1 MPPKEH
7 ISIPG
12 KGLLHIALLTGDL
25 AKTEHFYTTVLGLE
39 VAFRVPR
46 KMLFLRSPGCQD
58 LLNFVRT
65 KKEFSGSEPLQHFGF
80 KTTPAGL
87 KRLEKQ
93 LQEKTI
99 KIDGRRGK
107 HAIYFRDPNGYTI
120 EYYCD

>member
-1 MPPKEH
+1 MPD
-7 ISIPG
+7 
-12 KGLLHIALLTGDL
+12 KGLLHIALLTRDL
-25 AKTEHFYTTVLGLE
+25 IKTEHFYTGVLGLE
-39 VAFRVPR
+39 VAFRVPPN
-46 KMLFLRSPGCQD
+46 MLFLRSPGCQD

-65 KKEFSGSEPLQHFGF
+65 REEFSASEPLQHFGF

-93 LQEKTI
+93 LKEKKI
-99 KIDGRRGK
+99 KIDERRGK